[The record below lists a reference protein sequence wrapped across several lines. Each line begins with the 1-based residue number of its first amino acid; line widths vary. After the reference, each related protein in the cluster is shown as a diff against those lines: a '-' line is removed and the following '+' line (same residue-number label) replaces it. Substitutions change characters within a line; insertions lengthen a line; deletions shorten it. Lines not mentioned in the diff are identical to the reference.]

1 HCYRNGQWR
10 KDEVKTR
17 TVRSKSRTTRS
28 RTVDEDI
35 RYMRF
40 PKGPNSV
47 GSNRLL
53 VSYVRWSV
61 AFVGQIVVSI
71 GTLEKTRFTEVERN
85 KRPILRYFLAMMI
98 M

>member
-1 HCYRNGQWR
+1 MNKVAVLLVNLNPQQPGYPRFRRLSENAATGQLFPRFQAGTKENR

-17 TVRSKSRTTRS
+17 TTRSRSRTTRS

-47 GSNRLL
+47 SLG
-53 VSYVRWSV
+53 
-61 AFVGQIVVSI
+61 
-71 GTLEKTRFTEVERN
+71 
-85 KRPILRYFLAMMI
+85 
-98 M
+98 

>member
-1 HCYRNGQWR
+1 MALSLVALSLVCLIYVASDSVVKHSLSSVKANGQWR

-17 TVRSKSRTTRS
+17 TARSRSRTTRSRSRTTRS

-47 GSNRLL
+47 SLG
-53 VSYVRWSV
+53 
-61 AFVGQIVVSI
+61 
-71 GTLEKTRFTEVERN
+71 
-85 KRPILRYFLAMMI
+85 
-98 M
+98 